1 LGADPATGTAFSS
14 NRRDGTLVKQV
25 NGKWRAV
32 DSMKTEMFAQTM
44 ALDPKTHRIY
54 LSSAD
59 PGGPAPAGGE
69 AKGRPALEPDSF
81 HLVVI
86 GK

>member
-1 LGADPATGTAFSS
+1 
-14 NRRDGTLVKQV
+14 
-25 NGKWRAV
+25 
-32 DSMKTEMFAQTM
+32 MKTEMFAQTM

-69 AKGRPALEPDSF
+69 PKAALRWSRTAS
-81 HLVVI
+81 I
-86 GK
+86 SW